1 MPTRQNHRTLAFVP
15 ETPAVGLRERKKLDT
30 RRMLSDAALELAVEH
45 GFDNVTREQIA
56 ARAGVSLRTF
66 SNYFSG
72 KYDALVY
79 RQAERVKRGHEALRQ
94 RPADEPLWDA
104 ITEAI
109 ISPFA
114 EEAAFADVP
123 TAEQLAQLRKVA
135 ESADARAVV
144 SKGIHEWIDVVAERT
159 GLNPEKDMYPRLVVA
174 VAAAVVESAMSVYVT
189 ADPPQHVTTFI
200 RQGFSELRDGLLP
213 PNDTETP

>member
-1 MPTRQNHRTLAFVP
+1 MTEPPTAS
-15 ETPAVGLRERKKLDT
+15 LRERKKLDT
-30 RRMLSDAALELAVEH
+30 RRMLSDAAFDLAVEH

-79 RQAERVKRGHEALRQ
+79 RQVERLQRGHEVFRH
-94 RPADEPLWDA
+94 RPVDEPLWDA

-109 ISPFA
+109 ISPFD
-114 EEAAFADVP
+114 EDTAFTDVP
-123 TAEQLAQLRKVA
+123 TAEQLAQLRHVA
-135 ESADARAVV
+135 ESTDARTAV
-144 SKGIHEWIDVVAERT
+144 SKGIHEWIDVVAART
-159 GLNPEKDMYPRLVVA
+159 GLDPEKDMYPRLVIA
-174 VAAAVVESAMSVYVT
+174 VAAAVVESAMSVYIT

-200 RQGFSELRDGLLP
+200 RQGFSELRHGLRP
-213 PNDTETP
+213 ETETS